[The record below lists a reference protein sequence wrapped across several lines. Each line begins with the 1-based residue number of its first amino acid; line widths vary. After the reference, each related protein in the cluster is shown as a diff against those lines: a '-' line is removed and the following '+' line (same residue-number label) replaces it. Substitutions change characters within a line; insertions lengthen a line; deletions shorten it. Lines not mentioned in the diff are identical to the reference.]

1 MRSFLL
7 VVLTLLMLCGC
18 SSNQPVRHL
27 AADASLIKPGITTMK
42 EVVFLLGQPDGRR
55 TVSPGVEEYVYHAD
69 QKGTFSGLPVVGS
82 WVGNK
87 GYEMIVI
94 TVNGELVTD
103 CQFRT
108 FNEADQDWVNDFTWQ
123 NAK

>member
-7 VVLTLLMLCGC
+7 VMFTLLMLCGC
-18 SSNQPVRHL
+18 SSNHPVRHL

-69 QKGTFSGLPVVGS
+69 QKGAFSGLPVVGS

-108 FNEADQDWVNDFTWQ
+108 FNEDDQDWVNDFTWQ
-123 NAK
+123 SAK